1 MHRFWKCC
9 TDFFTPKEG
18 KLAWREAESSELN
31 IKRLHQSSDQSG
43 NPTTAGSHRVCS
55 APILHAAVAEPVY
68 SRDVI
73 SQEEGT
79 TGKEKRKLMVT
90 LSNTWQSWKLIFITF
105 GWRDN
110 ETNYYT
116 PAGGPP
122 VRNKTKKKT
131 WQKLNLE
138 MQSAPEQLLHL
149 HLLTFAHFLTKLTYN
164 EKSKYMLRNI
174 FQCVSRNVYTAI
186 LQ

>member
-31 IKRLHQSSDQSG
+31 IKRLRQSSDQSG

-122 VRNKTKKKT
+122 VRNKQKKK
-131 WQKLNLE
+131 NLAKAE
-138 MQSAPEQLLHL
+138 SRDAVSSRTAFTF
-149 HLLTFAHFLTKLTYN
+149 TFAHIRSLLNQTDLQW
-164 EKSKYMLRNI
+164 EK
-174 FQCVSRNVYTAI
+174 
-186 LQ
+186 